1 MCRMAATR
9 ADWYLSRGLA
19 ERLPEDDPRAMGA
32 PGRTIRLLFA
42 PNGKGNLAEP
52 WLLQGKAN
60 VCVGCGSASEESDAA
75 GESSAK
81 RRHVRFGVVPH
92 AFRRLLPQHM
102 KSRDSHDIVL
112 LCVECYSRLEPAY
125 EARRSAA
132 FAEYGVPR
140 HPNHHTLHERQ
151 QEQVRSLALT
161 LIKHGDKL
169 PEARRTELHE
179 QLAAETQLE
188 PSQLTREALRGL
200 ASHVVHE
207 RDFRR
212 KQRRELV
219 STEQRLLDAVLA
231 GSGGDEAAL
240 HSFVESWRSLFVQ
253 TLRPTHLP
261 AGWRTDH
268 RRIKASS

>member
-1 MCRMAATR
+1 MAHLGELSENTR
-9 ADWYLSRGLA
+9 ELFDL
-19 ERLPEDDPRAMGA
+19 EEAM
-32 PGRTIRLLFA
+32 R
-42 PNGKGNLAEP
+42 
-52 WLLQGKAN
+52 
-60 VCVGCGSASEESDAA
+60 CGD
-75 GESSAK
+75 
-81 RRHVRFGVVPH
+81 
-92 AFRRLLPQHM
+92 
-102 KSRDSHDIVL
+102 
-112 LCVECYSRLEPAY
+112 
-125 EARRSAA
+125 SAA
-132 FAEYGVPR
+132 
-140 HPNHHTLHERQ
+140 
-151 QEQVRSLALT
+151 
-161 LIKHGDKL
+161 
-169 PEARRTELHE
+169 
-179 QLAAETQLE
+179 QLE

-268 RRIKASS
+268 RRIKATS